1 MHGLTASEL
10 LDTWERGLAL
20 SPVQRA
26 LSLLSSACPEIKPD
40 VLAKAC
46 IGERD
51 SGLLTLRS
59 ITFGQHLNCLAVCPG
74 CGERLE
80 LGLETNDLYTPD
92 ATESVDRIALTCSGI
107 DLEFRLPNSLDLFCI
122 AEAEDVEATRRV
134 LLDRCIIQA
143 NVDGKE
149 MPLDQLSGEVID
161 EVSAKMAIADPQADI
176 QIALSCPTCGD
187 KWQET
192 FDIVSFFWEE
202 INSWA
207 YRTLLEVHTL
217 ASAYGWSESEILN
230 MSPMRRQF
238 YLEMVGG

>member
-1 MHGLTASEL
+1 MHEITASEL
-10 LDTWERGLAL
+10 LSTWERGLAL

-26 LSLLSSACPEIKPD
+26 LSLLRAACPEIKPD
-40 VLAKAC
+40 LLAKAC
-46 IGERD
+46 VGERD
-51 SGLLTLRS
+51 SGLLLLRS
-59 ITFGQHLNCLAVCPG
+59 LTFGPHLECLVVCPG

-80 LGLETNDLYTPD
+80 LNLEADDLRTSIGLESPD
-92 ATESVDRIALTCSGI
+92 KISLTCSGI
-107 DLEFRLPNSLDLFCI
+107 DLEFRLPNSLDLLAI
-122 AEAEDVEATRRV
+122 AEAKDIEIARRI
-134 LLDRCIIQA
+134 LLERCIIQA
-143 NVDGKE
+143 S
-149 MPLDQLSGEVID
+149 MSGEDMPFDQIPNNVMDAI
-161 EVSAKMAIADPQADI
+161 SAKMALSDPQADM

-230 MSPMRRQF
+230 MSPLRRQF
-238 YLEMVGG
+238 YLEMLGG

>member
-1 MHGLTASEL
+1 MHGITASEL
-10 LDTWERGLAL
+10 LSTWERGLAL

-26 LSLLSSACPEIKPD
+26 LSLLRVACPEIKPD
-40 VLAKAC
+40 LLAEIC

-51 SGLLTLRS
+51 SSLLILRS
-59 ITFGQHLNCLAVCPG
+59 LIFGPHLKCLVVCPG

-80 LGLETNDLYTPD
+80 LNLETDDLRTLSD
-92 ATESVDRIALTCSGI
+92 LESADKISLTCSGI
-107 DLEFRLPNSLDLFCI
+107 DIEFRLPNSLDLLAI
-122 AEAEDVEATRRV
+122 AKAEDIEIARRI
-134 LLDRCIIQA
+134 LLERCIIQA
-143 NVDGKE
+143 RMSGED
-149 MPLDQLSGEVID
+149 MPFDQLPCD
-161 EVSAKMAIADPQADI
+161 AMDAVSTKMALADPQADI
-176 QIALSCPTCGD
+176 QIALSCSTCSD

-230 MSPMRRQF
+230 MSPLRRQF
-238 YLEMVGG
+238 YLEMLGG